1 MSESK
6 PLAETIARE
15 HFYCPGPW
23 NEELFAR
30 DYALFI
36 ILRKQCLRFLKTGQ
50 INHRLALNN
59 TIIALNSFGKTAVN
73 RIVKILFDEDQARVQ
88 SAFLF
93 YLMAMDTDHFREPS
107 REIVDMLVAEG
118 TRFNLEH

>member
-6 PLAETIARE
+6 PLAEAIARE

-36 ILRKQCLRFLKTGQ
+36 ILRKQCLRYLKTGQ
-50 INHRLALNN
+50 INHKLALNN

-73 RIVKILFDEDQARVQ
+73 RIVKILFDEDQSSVQ
-88 SAFLF
+88 SAFLY
-93 YLMAMDTDHFREPS
+93 YLGSMDPDHFRDPNN
-107 REIVDMLVAEG
+107 EIVKILADDGA
-118 TRFNLEH
+118 RFNLEH